1 MGKSGCIPLTAALQ
15 MTLISQQCR
24 AKCSKGARQS
34 SIRGMKSQLA
44 SPRARESLFWGWD
57 RAGSSKSAKRAA
69 VRGTAKAWDHWGQC
83 QTEKH
88 CTALVLWSSGAPQME
103 QTKLQ
108 DWDSHMHRPAAKPTH
123 RDTSCPHQHLLWQQE
138 PVHPRCQRSYPKK
151 CPSRAAAPL
160 GCKQCVPQES

>member
-1 MGKSGCIPLTAALQ
+1 

-57 RAGSSKSAKRAA
+57 RAGSSKAAKRAA

-88 CTALVLWSSGAPQME
+88 CTALVLSSTRGALATEPSGAHSTAVPIAIPQAV
-103 QTKLQ
+103 TVLP
-108 DWDSHMHRPAAKPTH
+108 DNLA
-123 RDTSCPHQHLLWQQE
+123 
-138 PVHPRCQRSYPKK
+138 VPKGDD
-151 CPSRAAAPL
+151 A
-160 GCKQCVPQES
+160 E

>member
-1 MGKSGCIPLTAALQ
+1 

-57 RAGSSKSAKRAA
+57 RAGSSKAAKRTA
-69 VRGTAKAWDHWGQC
+69 VHGTAKAWDHWGQC

-88 CTALVLWSSGAPQME
+88 CTALVLSSTQGGTGYGAKWGSQ
-103 QTKLQ
+103 
-108 DWDSHMHRPAAKPTH
+108 HC
-123 RDTSCPHQHLLWQQE
+123 CPHC
-138 PVHPRCQRSYPKK
+138 HPQAVTVLPDNLAVPKGDD
-151 CPSRAAAPL
+151 A
-160 GCKQCVPQES
+160 E